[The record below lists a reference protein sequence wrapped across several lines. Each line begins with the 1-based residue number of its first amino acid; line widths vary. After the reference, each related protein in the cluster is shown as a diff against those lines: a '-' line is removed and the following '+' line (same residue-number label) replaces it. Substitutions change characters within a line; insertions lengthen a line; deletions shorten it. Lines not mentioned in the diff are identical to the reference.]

1 MKALLVVC
9 ANQIRV
15 NEGFHHHNLKIT
27 NAEDDFFG
35 HKAYR
40 EWADDVLT
48 MFEGDHVVA
57 QYAIILTLTN
67 EHFHADM
74 GVRSML
80 EKAITLYPIKREL
93 VDLEDAQIKY
103 WADKDMLPSN
113 VFRWL
118 NFNKDNVLD
127 RRLLAQWTAF
137 LTHRHENSL
146 DKDLVDDEKVYEML
160 IKEMAKMDKTSDL
173 VDIIVKAEKKNPS
186 QPIWKTTAWD
196 YGLALFKTWSSEGK
210 SDEYILSLLKIQTNE
225 LPLKNPLV
233 TLWIH
238 YMKEK
243 KVDPVHLLFPRLHE
257 YYKDP
262 KELENAIAAENIQW
276 QLRAN

>member
-1 MKALLVVC
+1 MSFRKTDIISENHLRAGFDDGKDKRHLSRTNDQEPDTNQPLTNSEDRGYLSSLVTPVKSVVTEVFGDIPKVVEHMKALLVLC

-35 HKAYR
+35 HKTYR
-40 EWADDVLT
+40 EWANDVLT
-48 MFEGDHVVA
+48 MFQGDHVVA

-113 VFRWL
+113 VFKWL

-160 IKEMAKMDKTSDL
+160 IKEMAKMYKTSDL
-173 VDIIVKAEKKNPS
+173 VDIIVKAEKKEPQS
-186 QPIWKTTAWD
+186 THLED
-196 YGLALFKTWSSEGK
+196 DCLGLRIGA
-210 SDEYILSLLKIQTNE
+210 
-225 LPLKNPLV
+225 V
-233 TLWIH
+233 
-238 YMKEK
+238 
-243 KVDPVHLLFPRLHE
+243 
-257 YYKDP
+257 
-262 KELENAIAAENIQW
+262 
-276 QLRAN
+276 